1 MLVRCHKYSSY
12 LPTISAYLDDILNA
26 SSADKSSIISHC
38 SFISKIN
45 NMLRTGEAILYT
57 LLLYK
62 TLQTHLFQLNRLF
75 RNAESANTYSKPRTM
90 STV

>member
-1 MLVRCHKYSSY
+1 
-12 LPTISAYLDDILNA
+12 
-26 SSADKSSIISHC
+26 
-38 SFISKIN
+38 
-45 NMLRTGEAILYT
+45 MLRTGEAILYT